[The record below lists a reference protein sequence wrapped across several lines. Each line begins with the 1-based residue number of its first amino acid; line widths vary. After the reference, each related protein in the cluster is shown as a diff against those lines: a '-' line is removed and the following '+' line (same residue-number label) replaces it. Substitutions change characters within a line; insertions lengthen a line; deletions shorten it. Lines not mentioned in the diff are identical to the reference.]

1 MRLTGIG
8 ANYFRSL
15 YSADLSLK
23 PLTLIIG
30 PNGSGKSNLFKALRF
45 LHVGVA
51 GDIQEWK
58 NYEAEVDDLPWYG
71 PGPSGARPESFRLT
85 LTFGVG
91 HPAVG
96 LVQHRTAFEAAGSL
110 KIASEDL
117 YLLDDSGT
125 YSNKVEFFFPRFE
138 KTLAL
143 RDLGPR
149 LVEPMGLLYRHMAGW
164 RIFEAFPR
172 LARQSQFIAPD
183 PEEVP
188 PLEPD
193 ASNLSAFLYAL
204 HRLRPNDLEEVL
216 SAVRR
221 SIDLPQDILIDHD
234 GARGGRQAR
243 YSFIE
248 RAFGTD
254 RPIPPESMSDGTI
267 RLLAQMS
274 LLLADRSATLVGLEE
289 PDSGLH
295 PSLMPYLADALRQA
309 ARLEVGEGLERQVI
323 VVTHSPELMD
333 CFDLAEEAD
342 TVQVYVTER
351 DERGQTLFTP
361 MDAERFAPWLEK
373 YRLGEAVRRR
383 FV

>member
-8 ANYFRSL
+8 VDHFRSL
-15 YSADLSLK
+15 YSADLALK

-45 LHVGVA
+45 LQAGVA

-71 PGPSGARPESFRLT
+71 LGPTGARPESFGIALS
-85 LTFGVG
+85 
-91 HPAVG
+91 
-96 LVQHRTAFEAAGSL
+96 FEGSPIGAMRYQTRFNTAGSL
-110 KIASEDL
+110 KVGSEFIQWSD
-117 YLLDDSGT
+117 GT
-125 YSNKVEFFFPRFE
+125 HEFRDHFPQKSS
-138 KTLAL
+138 KTLGL
-143 RDLGPR
+143 RDFGSYVSTPSG
-149 LVEPMGLLYRHMAGW
+149 VFYQHIAGW

-183 PEEVP
+183 PDEIP

-204 HRLRPNDLEEVL
+204 HRLRPDDLEEVL
-216 SAVRR
+216 AAVRR
-221 SIDLPQDILIDHD
+221 SIDLPQDILIEHD
-234 GARGGRQAR
+234 GSRGGRQAR
-243 YSFIE
+243 YRFIE
-248 RAFGTD
+248 NAFGAD

-267 RLLAQMS
+267 RLLAQMA
-274 LLLADRSATLVGLEE
+274 LLLADRSATLIGLEE

-309 ARLEVGEGLERQVI
+309 LRLEIGEGLTRQAI

-342 TVQVYVTER
+342 SLQVYVTER